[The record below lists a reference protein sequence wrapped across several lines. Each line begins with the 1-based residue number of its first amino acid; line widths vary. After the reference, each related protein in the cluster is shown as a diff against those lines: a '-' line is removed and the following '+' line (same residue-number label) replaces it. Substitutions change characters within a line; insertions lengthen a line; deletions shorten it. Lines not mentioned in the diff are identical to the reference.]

1 MARFEERLWAELVE
15 QRGVLLAEAPSAQ
28 LRAPAV
34 RPRRVRRV
42 PALAGAAATIL
53 AIVLA
58 LVIGLGSNRGA
69 SAFAV
74 VTNADGTITV
84 TIGELVGVTPAD
96 RRLEELGLPVRVVP
110 VTAGC
115 PFDPAQLRQA
125 RLSPDQFR
133 GIYQIAEG
141 ERATSVRI
149 DPSQIPH
156 GDTLIVRATE
166 RTHGVVALRALV
178 VEGAAPPCL
187 PPAPG
192 E

>member
-1 MARFEERLWAELVE
+1 MARFEDRLWTALVE
-15 QRGVLLAEAPSAQ
+15 QHGALLAEAPAAP

-34 RPRRVRRV
+34 RPRRLRRV
-42 PALAGAAATIL
+42 PALVAGAATIL

-74 VTNADGTITV
+74 VTNSDGTVTV

-96 RRLEELGLPVRVVP
+96 ERLQQLGLPVRVVP

-115 PFDPAQLRQA
+115 PTVPAQLRQA
-125 RLSPDQFR
+125 MLSPEEFR
-133 GIYQIAEG
+133 GIYQLAGG
-141 ERATSVRI
+141 EQVASVRI
-149 DPSQIPH
+149 DPSRIPH
-156 GDTLIVRATE
+156 GDTLILRATE
-166 RTHGVVALRALV
+166 RPGGAVALRALV
-178 VEGAAPPCL
+178 IEGAAPPCL
-187 PPAPG
+187 PPSPG

>member
-1 MARFEERLWAELVE
+1 VARFEDRLWAELVE
-15 QRGVLLAEAPSAQ
+15 HHGALFAEAPAVPV
-28 LRAPAV
+28 RAPAA
-34 RPRRVRRV
+34 RRRTVRRV
-42 PALAGAAATIL
+42 PALVAAAATTL

-74 VTNADGTITV
+74 VTNTDGTV
-84 TIGELVGVTPAD
+84 TITISELVGVTPAD
-96 RRLEELGLPVRVVP
+96 QRLEELGLPVRVVP
-110 VTAGC
+110 VTARC
-115 PFDPAQLRQA
+115 PVDPAQLRQA
-125 RLSPDQFR
+125 RLAPDQFR
-133 GIYQIAEG
+133 GIYRVAGSEG
-141 ERATSVRI
+141 AAGVTV

-156 GDTLIVRATE
+156 GDTLILRADE
-166 RTHGVVALRALV
+166 RPHGVVALRALV